1 MKYSIIIP
9 VLNEEYY
16 IRRSVHSVAVQDF
29 LREEFEIIVVDNG
42 STDKSIDIAKQTGA
56 DIVVYEEKRGTN
68 SARNKGITVSSGE
81 ILIFIDA
88 DTEPDAHWLSRIDN
102 ILRDTTI
109 GAISGPY
116 EYGFRGI
123 KKIISFF
130 VYEIGFEIIG
140 PIISFLLRKPVSAFM
155 GGNFA
160 VRRKAIEKIKKFPEI
175 PFWGDDTAIS
185 MMLMAV
191 GEKVVFTR
199 KIKIKSSD
207 RRFRSEGFIILSLKY
222 FYHFFRMYF
231 TFNV

>member
-9 VLNEEYY
+9 VLNEEHY
-16 IRRSVHSVAVQDF
+16 IQKSVRAVVAQNF
-29 LREEFEIIVVDNG
+29 LREQFEIIVIDNG
-42 STDKSIDIAKQTGA
+42 STDKSIEIAKQAGA
-56 DIVVYEEKRGTN
+56 DIVITEEKQGTN
-68 SARNKGITVSSGE
+68 FARNKGITVSSGKV
-81 ILIFIDA
+81 LIFIDA
-88 DTEPDAHWLSRIDN
+88 DTEPDTYWLSRIDT
-102 ILRDTTI
+102 ILDDTTI

-140 PIISFLLRKPVSAFM
+140 PIMSFLLKKPVSALM

-160 VRRKAIEKIKKFPEI
+160 VRRGVIEKIKKFPEI

-185 MMLMAV
+185 MMIMAA
-191 GEKVVFTR
+191 GEKIIFTR

-207 RRFRSEGFIILSLKY
+207 RRFKSEGFIFLSLKY

-231 TFNV
+231 KFHV